1 MVNKNNYCMN
11 VTEILSNILS
21 NFYVFIKYYYN
32 QFCYYLSGTRHTD
45 IVNSINKVMGE
56 VTPG

>member
-1 MVNKNNYCMN
+1 MN

-45 IVNSINKVMGE
+45 IVNSINKVIGE